1 LLLSSAGIEHIASFE
16 APKPLQQISPSGKK
30 INGDSSSQKLAAAD
44 VSFAPL
50 NALVDKI
57 SDKADA
63 HYDGLL
69 KEAFNLRNEL
79 MRRCQV
85 NLLQDEAF
93 KQAKRSVQSQQLP
106 LMLPA
111 PSEQRVRTST
121 KRKSSEVEKEI
132 ESTVSPKGAKTS
144 RKKLIKTA
152 AKKPSAK
159 RVKAIEVI
167 PDPPILEV
175 EPLDK
180 DLEDATTLSEL
191 TRKVDDQKQVLSGL
205 IEAQEALEAEDQA
218 LAKKYKEAKK
228 FAKLAASLQ
237 AKTQADDATK
247 LAATFKAKSE
257 AEEAER
263 RRLEAEE
270 EKKRQADKAEEE
282 RVAEITKRLEATKK
296 AQVEQKRQQE
306 LEMRRKE
313 KEEKKQKEQKK
324 EEKNIEIE
332 VTEESKVGQI
342 ASREENLTKT
352 AVVAPMVS
360 MQPVVQPAVKVKPL
374 IEATVPSIEAVAPL
388 VSMFLPRLLSF
399 LGSSFSDFFSSYFR
413 LQVRRKVLRILTNF

>member
-1 LLLSSAGIEHIASFE
+1 
-16 APKPLQQISPSGKK
+16 
-30 INGDSSSQKLAAAD
+30 
-44 VSFAPL
+44 
-50 NALVDKI
+50 
-57 SDKADA
+57 
-63 HYDGLL
+63 
-69 KEAFNLRNEL
+69 
-79 MRRCQV
+79 
-85 NLLQDEAF
+85 
-93 KQAKRSVQSQQLP
+93 
-106 LMLPA
+106 MLPA

-121 KRKSSEVEKEI
+121 KHKSSEVEKEI

-282 RVAEITKRLEATKK
+282 RVAEITKRLEVTKK
-296 AQVEQKRQQE
+296 AQIEQKRQQE

-332 VTEESKVGQI
+332 VTEESMVGQI

-352 AVVAPMVS
+352 AVVAPVVS
-360 MQPVVQPAVKVKPL
+360 MQSVVKPAVKVKPL
-374 IEATVPSIEAVAPL
+374 IEATVPSIEVVAPL

-399 LGSSFSDFFSSYFR
+399 LGSSFSDLFSSYFR
-413 LQVRRKVLRILTNF
+413 LQVRKKVLGILTNF